1 MNIGDASPVLPYIAP
16 AREARSVSPAQP
28 QAPEQRPA
36 HDQRSSTPP
45 PPEGVQLELWQVLS
59 DDERAFLVEQL
70 SLGPL
75 TYSPNRKASADAQ
88 LPTGQR
94 IDVKA

>member
-28 QAPEQRPA
+28 QAPERRPA
-36 HDQRSSTPP
+36 PEQRASAP
-45 PPEGVQLELWQVLS
+45 PPEGVQPELWQVLS

-75 TYSPNRKASADAQ
+75 TYSPNRKASADPQ

-94 IDVKA
+94 LDVKA